1 MKILKYKKL
10 KSGKYQVELDNS
22 NKIEL
27 YEDTILKYDLLL
39 TKEIEESKLDS
50 ILKYNDKFD
59 AYYLALKYL
68 NVRARSKKEIKD
80 YLKKKEYDEDI
91 INETISTL
99 ESQGYLNDLG
109 FAKSFL
115 TNKLITTSNGPLKI
129 KRELLQ
135 HELSNEDINIV
146 LEDYTD
152 EMQIEKIRKHVNRIV
167 KSNRNKGNVYLK
179 RKLHNELNSEG
190 FKLSLIENELNNLEL
205 EDDSNLAKKEYD
217 KLYKKLSRKYSG
229 HELEFKIN
237 QKLYQKGF
245 HYDKN

>member
-39 TKEIEESKLDS
+39 TKEIEETKLDT
-50 ILKYNDKFD
+50 ILQYNDQFD
-59 AYYLALKYL
+59 AYYLTLKYL

-80 YLKKKEYDEDI
+80 YLRKKEYSEDI
-91 INETISTL
+91 ILETISKL

-129 KRELLQ
+129 RRELLQ

-146 LEDYTD
+146 LEEYTD
-152 EMQIEKIRKHVNRIV
+152 EIQIEKIKKQVNRIV
-167 KSNRNKGNVYLK
+167 KSNRNKGNVYL
-179 RKLHNELNSEG
+179 
-190 FKLSLIENELNNLEL
+190 EL
-205 EDDSNLAKKEYD
+205 EDDINLAKKEYD

-229 HELEFKIN
+229 EELEFKIN

-245 HYDKN
+245 HYDK

>member
-1 MKILKYKKL
+1 MKILRYKKL

-39 TKEIEESKLDS
+39 TKEIEETKLDT
-50 ILKYNDKFD
+50 ILQYNDKFD
-59 AYYLALKYL
+59 AYYLTLKYL
-68 NVRARSKKEIKD
+68 NIRARSKKEIKD
-80 YLKKKEYDEDI
+80 HLKKKEYSEDI
-91 INETISTL
+91 ILETVSKL
-99 ESQGYLNDLG
+99 ENQGYLNDLG

-129 KRELLQ
+129 RRELLQ

-152 EMQIEKIRKHVNRIV
+152 EIQIEKIKKQVNRII

-179 RKLHNELNSEG
+179 RKLYTELNNEG
-190 FKLSLIENELNNLEL
+190 FKPSLIENELNNLEL
-205 EDDSNLAKKEYD
+205 EDDSDLAKKEYD

-229 HELEFKIN
+229 QELEFKIN

-245 HYDKN
+245 HYDK

>member
-10 KSGKYQVELDNS
+10 KSDKYQVELDN
-22 NKIEL
+22 NRKLEL
-27 YEDTILKYDLLL
+27 YEDTILNYDLLL
-39 TKEIEESKLDS
+39 KKEIEEEQLDG

-59 AYYLALKYL
+59 AYYYALKYL

-80 YLKKKEYDEDI
+80 YLKKKDYDENTI
-91 INETISTL
+91 YETISKL
-99 ESQGYLNDLG
+99 ESQGYLNDLN
-109 FAKSFL
+109 FAKMFL

-129 KRELLQ
+129 RRELLQ

-152 EMQIEKIRKHVNRIV
+152 EIQIDKIRKQISRII
-167 KSNRNKGNVYLK
+167 KSNRNKGNIYLK
-179 RKLHNELNSEG
+179 RKLY
-190 FKLSLIENELNNLEL
+190 NELNNEGFKPSLIETEL
-205 EDDSNLAKKEYD
+205 NNIELDDDSDLAKKEYD

-229 HELEFKIN
+229 QELEFKIN

-245 HYDKN
+245 HYEK

>member
-10 KSGKYQVELDNS
+10 KSGKYQVELDNF

-39 TKEIEESKLDS
+39 TKEIKDNELDR

-68 NVRARSKKEIKD
+68 NVRNRSKKEIKD
-80 YLKKKEYDEDI
+80 YLKKKEYDEEI
-91 INETISTL
+91 TNETISKL
-99 ESQGYLNDLG
+99 ECQGYLNDLG

-129 KRELLQ
+129 RRELLQ

-146 LEDYTD
+146 LEEYTD
-152 EMQIEKIRKHVNRIV
+152 EMQIEKIRKQVNRIV

-179 RKLHNELNSEG
+179 RKLYNELNSEG
-190 FKLSLIENELNNLEL
+190 FKPSLIESELNNLEL

-229 HELEFKIN
+229 QELEFKIN

-245 HYDKN
+245 HYDK